1 MKKVSVI
8 ILMSIFLVGASTST
22 SHAGWLFF
30 SKPEFKGRILDAE
43 TKEPIQGAVV
53 AAIYHKYSYHL
64 LGAGTEI
71 CNTRETLTDE
81 KGEFLIP
88 SYYTIIDPFSIEDK
102 TSFIFY
108 KPGYAPGAV
117 NDSPIYYFG
126 RYPENFF
133 TREIGERAEALKSDA
148 TREKVMI
155 TYGVVEMPKVKNTR
169 KERLRAMPSR
179 PGLTNSDDLPLLYKA
194 INEENKRFGRGE
206 VK

>member
-1 MKKVSVI
+1 MKKLSVI
-8 ILMSIFLVGASTST
+8 ILMSIFLIGANTSA

-43 TKEPIQGAVV
+43 TKEPVQGAVV

-64 LGAGTEI
+64 FGAGTEI

-81 KGEFLIP
+81 NGEFRIP
-88 SYYTIIDPFSIEDK
+88 SYYTIIDPFSLEDK

-117 NDSPIYYFG
+117 HNSPIYYFG
-126 RYPENFF
+126 NYPENFF
-133 TREIGERAEALKSDA
+133 TREIGERAEAIKSSV
-148 TREKVMI
+148 TGEKVMI
-155 TYGVVEMPKVKNTR
+155 TYGVVEMPRVKNTR
-169 KERLRAMPSR
+169 EERLRAMPSS
-179 PGLTNSDDLPLLYKA
+179 PGLTDSDDLPLLYKA
-194 INEENKRFGRGE
+194 INEERKKFGMKE